1 MDVRSLIVR
10 EYLASLKESDELDYV
25 FPLFLESQGFII
37 LSKPSEYKG
46 MPQYGKDVVAVGVDF
61 KDNVKKRFY
70 FELKGGEDRHID
82 TNVYTKKDGV
92 RESLLEA
99 KDKDFDFINKEDEKL
114 PLKIVLVHN
123 GEIKA
128 SVESTFAGF
137 VEKNFPTDGNV
148 EFEHWGLSE
157 LTRLF
162 SEHFVCHYLL
172 ADEKATQL
180 FNKTLT
186 NLNVFDGVSPFYIEM
201 LDGILKDLNFDSV
214 KKKLPRH
221 IVKLFETLRLIAFV
235 IYTESKNQYN
245 NFDITKRYLTC
256 LVLKL
261 WHKILVCKAEQN
273 PLVQRQY
280 NKIWDFYNS
289 VMVEYFKRTMPL
301 ATALDGFYSE
311 RGGRYEQVGYTFRV
325 LEWLQYYTMFGGV
338 NEEDQKPL
346 MATMLYNIINAN
358 NVSSRPLIDNHSI
371 PICLILNL
379 YLYYNDIEKA
389 KEYLTSVI
397 NSLYLGYLNGGRLP
411 DARNNKKN
419 VVKFVATG
427 IKPYNYVDKT
437 SLLMPML
444 LEWTVILEMEAEYL
458 FLRDFAINNKIDLG
472 LFIPFCS
479 ECETENYISRVG
491 YDLEEEL
498 FSNIFFDEGYHSE
511 VSLIKLLNSA
521 DRLSFEEF
529 KEDLYNRKNE
539 FKYTYR
545 TDAAGYPM
553 LKSLAHVYFQTPFFP
568 DFWRWHLC

>member
-137 VEKNFPTDGNV
+137 VEKNFPTDGNI

-186 NLNVFDGVSPFYIEM
+186 N
-201 LDGILKDLNFDSV
+201 
-214 KKKLPRH
+214 
-221 IVKLFETLRLIAFV
+221 
-235 IYTESKNQYN
+235 
-245 NFDITKRYLTC
+245 
-256 LVLKL
+256 
-261 WHKILVCKAEQN
+261 
-273 PLVQRQY
+273 
-280 NKIWDFYNS
+280 
-289 VMVEYFKRTMPL
+289 
-301 ATALDGFYSE
+301 
-311 RGGRYEQVGYTFRV
+311 
-325 LEWLQYYTMFGGV
+325 
-338 NEEDQKPL
+338 
-346 MATMLYNIINAN
+346 
-358 NVSSRPLIDNHSI
+358 
-371 PICLILNL
+371 
-379 YLYYNDIEKA
+379 
-389 KEYLTSVI
+389 
-397 NSLYLGYLNGGRLP
+397 
-411 DARNNKKN
+411 
-419 VVKFVATG
+419 
-427 IKPYNYVDKT
+427 
-437 SLLMPML
+437 
-444 LEWTVILEMEAEYL
+444 
-458 FLRDFAINNKIDLG
+458 
-472 LFIPFCS
+472 
-479 ECETENYISRVG
+479 
-491 YDLEEEL
+491 
-498 FSNIFFDEGYHSE
+498 
-511 VSLIKLLNSA
+511 
-521 DRLSFEEF
+521 
-529 KEDLYNRKNE
+529 
-539 FKYTYR
+539 
-545 TDAAGYPM
+545 
-553 LKSLAHVYFQTPFFP
+553 
-568 DFWRWHLC
+568 